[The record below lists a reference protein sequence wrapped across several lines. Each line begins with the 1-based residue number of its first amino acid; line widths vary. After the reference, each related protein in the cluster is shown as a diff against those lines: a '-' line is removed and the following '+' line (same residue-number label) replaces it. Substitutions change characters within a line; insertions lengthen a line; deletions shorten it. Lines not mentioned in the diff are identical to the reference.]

1 MVIGLPRR
9 IPNDSSHRWDTIFR
23 KRYKSVC
30 LIVLPR
36 SSLENCTPLP
46 PFDHQQTPIA
56 VILSRSLVPDCLYT
70 PNIALITIQP
80 KIATPHPHNAHLKLY
95 HTAQSYITMQ
105 PGLPLSRISRNA
117 PLQVSYRYHKT
128 MHTSNRFSVSPPL
141 TTACLMADPDY
152 SAYNVQL
159 VYL

>member
-1 MVIGLPRR
+1 
-9 IPNDSSHRWDTIFR
+9 
-23 KRYKSVC
+23 VC
-30 LIVLPR
+30 LIVIPW
-36 SSLENCTPLP
+36 SSLENCTSLP
-46 PFDHQQTPIA
+46 PFYHQHTPIA

-70 PNIALITIQP
+70 PNIALITIQA
-80 KIATPHPHNAHLKLY
+80 KDSNAAPHNAHLKPY

-117 PLQVSYRYHKT
+117 PLHVSYRYHKT
-128 MHTSNRFSVSPPL
+128 VHTSNRFSVSPPL